1 MADIEINEAIFNLR
15 REIEGLGD
23 QNPELR
29 IKLEALLNE
38 LEDRLEATD
47 DENHLHLV
55 ENMKETVAQFEVE
68 HPRMTGI
75 LNDLMVM
82 LSNLGI

>member
-15 REIEGLGD
+15 KEIEGLGD
-23 QNPELR
+23 QNPELKAR
-29 IKLEALLNE
+29 LETLLNE

-55 ENMKETVAQFEVE
+55 EDMKEAVSQFEIE
-68 HPRMTGI
+68 HPRLTGI
-75 LNDLMVM
+75 LNDLMVT

>member
-47 DENHLHLV
+47 DENYLHLV

>member
-1 MADIEINEAIFNLR
+1 MADIEINEAIFQLR
-15 REIEGLGD
+15 KEIEGLGD

-29 IKLEALLNE
+29 ARLEALLNE

-47 DENHLHLV
+47 DASHLHLV
-55 ENMKETVAQFEVE
+55 ENMKDTVAQFELE
-68 HPRMTGI
+68 HPRLTGI
-75 LNDLMVM
+75 LNELMVT